1 MGRVWLRLI
10 VFRDERLGCLLAFFV
25 FGLSLFR
32 LYGRDWNAFPTLWQW
47 VSWAGMR
54 HVIFIF
60 GRNRLVS
67 GFLFG
72 LFDESDD
79 DDTCH

>member
-1 MGRVWLRLI
+1 MRRSWLRLI
-10 VFRDERLGCLLAFFV
+10 TFRDERLGSLPAFFV

-32 LYGRDWNAFPTLWQW
+32 LYGRDWDAFPTLWKRM
-47 VSWAGMR
+47 SWAGMR
-54 HVIFIF
+54 HTIFIF
-60 GRNRLVS
+60 GRIRLVS